1 MLLHVREL
9 GRFSFWVTVEESE
22 SIWDIKCKI
31 WQQHDIPVNEQKLSC
46 IYGIVEDHYILSALQ
61 LPRPLFF
68 TLDRKTNK
76 IITLE
81 LEDRNVTNVF
91 RFHIT
96 ADDTVY
102 TIKSYVCD
110 MTIARPD
117 EQRVFFN
124 GRQLEVGNLSEYGIL
139 GEWER
144 VIVRFAPFD
153 DAQGNPE
160 PLALGN

>member
-9 GRFSFWVTVEESE
+9 GRFSFCLYVELTD

-31 WQQHDIPVNEQKLSC
+31 WDQHDIPVDEQNLSC
-46 IYGIVEDHYILSALQ
+46 IYGILEDRDVLSVLR
-61 LPRPLFF
+61 LPAPLFF

-124 GRQLEVGNLSEYGIL
+124 GRQLEVGPLSEHGIH
-139 GEWER
+139 GE
-144 VIVRFAPFD
+144 
-153 DAQGNPE
+153 
-160 PLALGN
+160 